1 MKTRRFLLPVV
12 LGAATVVV
20 LSCREPLAL
29 GPGSSDLVGATVTD
43 STVTDSTA
51 SPPTAPI
58 DSLVHFVGLLHC
70 TPQPADTAT
79 QVIGFFGGTIQA
91 GADTFTV
98 PAGALL
104 TPVSITMVAAS
115 DTVNRVHFEPEGLQ
129 FLQPASLTMSYAN
142 CDTFGAMIPKNI
154 AWTTDLLAILEYLKS
169 WDDHHAQTVTGQV
182 NHFSEYAVAW

>member
-1 MKTRRFLLPVV
+1 MKTSRLLLPIV
-12 LGAATVVV
+12 LGAASLVV
-20 LSCREPLAL
+20 LSCRDPLPL
-29 GPGSSDLVGATVTD
+29 GTGASDLVGGATVTD
-43 STVTDSTA
+43 STS

-58 DSLVHFVGLLHC
+58 DSLVHLNGLLRC
-70 TPQPADTAT
+70 TPQPADSAT
-79 QVIGFFGGTIQA
+79 QVIGPLGGTITA
-91 GADTFTV
+91 GANTFTV

-142 CDTFGAMIPKNI
+142 CDTFGSLIPKNI
-154 AWTTDLLAILEYLKS
+154 AFTTDLLAILEILKS
-169 WDDHHAQTVTGQV
+169 WDDHSAQTVTGQV

>member
-1 MKTRRFLLPVV
+1 MKTSRFLLPVV
-12 LGAATVVV
+12 LGAAAAVV
-20 LSCREPLAL
+20 LSCREPLPL
-29 GPGSSDLVGATVTD
+29 GTGSSDLVGGA
-43 STVTDSTA
+43 TVTDSTA

-58 DSLVHFVGLLHC
+58 DSLVHLVGLLRC
-70 TPQPADTAT
+70 TPQPADSAT
-79 QVIGFFGGTIQA
+79 QVIGPLGGTITA
-91 GADTFTV
+91 GANSFTV

-154 AWTTDLLAILEYLKS
+154 AWTTDLLAILDYLKS
-169 WDDHHAQTVTGQV
+169 WDDHSEQTVTGQV

>member
-1 MKTRRFLLPVV
+1 MKTRGFLLPVV
-12 LGAATVVV
+12 LGAASLVV
-20 LSCREPLAL
+20 LSCREPLPL
-29 GPGSSDLVGATVTD
+29 GTGSPDLVGGL
-43 STVTDSTA
+43 TVTDSTA

-58 DSLVHFVGLLHC
+58 DSLVHLVGLLHC
-70 TPQPADTAT
+70 TPQPADSAT
-79 QVIGFFGGTIQA
+79 QVIGPFGGTITA

-115 DTVNRVHFEPEGLQ
+115 DTVNRVHFAPEGLQ

-169 WDDHHAQTVTGQV
+169 WDDHSAQTVTGQV

>member
-1 MKTRRFLLPVV
+1 MKTRRFLHPVM
-12 LGAATVVV
+12 LGAAAAVV
-20 LSCREPLAL
+20 LSCREPLP
-29 GPGSSDLVGATVTD
+29 PGTGSPDLVGGLTVTD
-43 STVTDSTA
+43 SVTDSTA

-58 DSLVHFVGLLHC
+58 DSLVHLVGLLHC

-79 QVIGFFGGTIQA
+79 QVIGPFGGTITA

-142 CDTFGAMIPKNI
+142 CDTFGALIPKNI

-169 WDDHHAQTVTGQV
+169 WDDHSAQTVRGEV

>member
-1 MKTRRFLLPVV
+1 MKTRRFVLPVV
-12 LGAATVVV
+12 LGAAAAVV
-20 LSCREPLAL
+20 LSCRAPLPS

-79 QVIGFFGGTIQA
+79 QVIGFF
-91 GADTFTV
+91 DTFTV